1 MGRSKM
7 SLKIFLVSSFLIA
20 LCAGQHANP
29 ADLDPLDEINE
40 DEFEEYFHV
49 DRPEDPEEYEKRK
62 EALKENEK
70 EIHEIN
76 EEFEAGAIAN
86 FTEGRG
92 LLNPLEADVVDEES
106 EAYFR
111 EVEARASPPRV
122 YDSRKY
128 GFVSPV
134 KNQRTCGSCVAFS
147 SMATVETCFR
157 RVTGVFGDYAEQQM
171 VDCGYK
177 KNGANGCNGAPPHA
191 YIKYWGD
198 NKLTLAHESQYPYLN
213 DQPKLYC
220 PRLPSY
226 NQGAKIKNS
235 CAKSCGMCPGMTPA
249 RSSYCYDK
257 WSNCASM
264 KNRCSQTKIKQGC
277 KISCRQC

>member
-7 SLKIFLVSSFLIA
+7 CLKIFLVSSFPIA

-70 EIHEIN
+70 EIHAVN
-76 EEFEAGAIAN
+76 EFSDLPADEFVAQHTGAIAN

-111 EVEARASPPRV
+111 EVEARAAPPRV

-134 KNQRTCGSCVAFS
+134 KNQRSCGSCVAFS

-157 RVTGVFGDYAEQQM
+157 KVTGVFGDYAEQQM
-171 VDCGYK
+171 V
-177 KNGANGCNGAPPHA
+177 
-191 YIKYWGD
+191 
-198 NKLTLAHESQYPYLN
+198 
-213 DQPKLYC
+213 
-220 PRLPSY
+220 
-226 NQGAKIKNS
+226 
-235 CAKSCGMCPGMTPA
+235 
-249 RSSYCYDK
+249 
-257 WSNCASM
+257 
-264 KNRCSQTKIKQGC
+264 
-277 KISCRQC
+277 